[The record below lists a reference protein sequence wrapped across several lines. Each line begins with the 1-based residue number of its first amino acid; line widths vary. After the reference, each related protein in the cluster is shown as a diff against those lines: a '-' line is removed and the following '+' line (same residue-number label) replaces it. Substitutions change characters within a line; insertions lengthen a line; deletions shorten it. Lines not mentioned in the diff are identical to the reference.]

1 MAGQNG
7 IHLDQIEDRLVTRY
21 QDDVPADRVRECMR
35 AEADRF
41 AAAAVRTFV
50 PILVERA
57 VRARLDH
64 PA

>member
-7 IHLDQIEDRLVTRY
+7 IHLDQIEDRLITRY
-21 QDDVPADRVRECMR
+21 QNDVPAEDVRECMR

-41 AAAAVRTFV
+41 AAAPVRTFV

-64 PA
+64 TA